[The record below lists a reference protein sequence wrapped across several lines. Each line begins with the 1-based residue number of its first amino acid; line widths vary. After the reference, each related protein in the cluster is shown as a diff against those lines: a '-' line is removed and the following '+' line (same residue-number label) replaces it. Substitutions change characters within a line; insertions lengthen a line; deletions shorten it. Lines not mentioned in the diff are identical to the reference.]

1 MNTDDKRISPDV
13 AEPDCDQESMAVT
26 QLRPPESEQ
35 RTSPT
40 LNPATLQPGDKIG
53 SYEIIDKIAQGGS
66 ATIYRAE
73 HLGLQRTVALKVMAP
88 VLATHPDFVEMFVR
102 EARSTAKLK
111 HNNIVQTYDAGTYEG
126 IPFLA
131 MELVDGGNL
140 MELIRNRNDVQQL
153 RILEIMLAVADALD
167 YGQKKLQLTHGDI
180 KPENVLIDIDGTPKL
195 ADFGLAETIACRRK
209 QIGNGKNV
217 YITPL
222 YAAPETLSRSAIPGE
237 PHPDIYS
244 FACMMFHLLTGEPP
258 FKDTNMKELV
268 YSHMQRIPPDL
279 RTVIPDVNYHLNEIV
294 AEMMS
299 KNPAMRPGSWEE
311 IHDRLETIIAE
322 IKTPIRYTI
331 KRHIS
336 LMFTFTQRDYI
347 VILMLYA
354 GIVIYMH
361 RIFGIVLIS
370 LILLINYLM
379 KSVHEPQ
386 SWVGIFK
393 PFDEEEE

>member
-1 MNTDDKRISPDV
+1 MNSDTKTIPPDAV
-13 AEPDCDQESMAVT
+13 KSDFDQESMAVT
-26 QLRPPESEQ
+26 QLRPPESANSVPQKMSTGSLE
-35 RTSPT
+35 
-40 LNPATLQPGDKIG
+40 AGDKIG

-73 HLGLQRTVALKVMAP
+73 HLDLQRTVALKVMAP
-88 VLATHPDFVEMFVR
+88 VLAKHPDFVDMFVR

-111 HNNIVQTYDAGTYEG
+111 HPNIVQTYDAGTCDG
-126 IPFLA
+126 IPYLA

-140 MELIRNRNDVQQL
+140 MELIRNHKNINILQL
-153 RILEIMLAVADALD
+153 LEIMVAIADALD

-180 KPENVLIDIDGTPKL
+180 KPENVLLDVDGTPKL
-195 ADFGLAETIACRRK
+195 ADFGLSETIACRRK
-209 QIGNGKNV
+209 QSENSKNV

-244 FACMMFHLLTGEPP
+244 FGCMMFHLITGDPP
-258 FKDTNMKELV
+258 FKDTKMKELI
-268 YSHMQRIPPDL
+268 YSHMQRIPPEL
-279 RTVIPDVNYHLNEIV
+279 KTIIPDINYHLNEIV

-299 KNPAMRPGSWEE
+299 KNPAMRPASWEE

-322 IKTPIRYTI
+322 IKTPLRYTV

-336 LMFTFTQRDYI
+336 LLFKFRPCDYTAVLI
-347 VILMLYA
+347 LYA
-354 GIVIYMH
+354 GIVIYMN
-361 RIFGIVLIS
+361 RLFGIVLIF

-379 KSVHEPQ
+379 KSAHEPQ

-393 PFDEEEE
+393 PFDEEE

>member
-1 MNTDDKRISPDV
+1 MKMNDKSIPPAAVKSDF
-13 AEPDCDQESMAVT
+13 DQESMAVT
-26 QLRPPESEQ
+26 QLRAPESRNGVPEKM
-35 RTSPT
+35 
-40 LNPATLQPGDKIG
+40 NAGALQPGDKIG
-53 SYEIIDKIAQGGS
+53 SYEIIDRIAQGGS

-88 VLATHPDFVEMFVR
+88 VLAKHPDFVDMFVR

-111 HNNIVQTYDAGTYEG
+111 HPNIVQTYDAGTCDG
-126 IPFLA
+126 IPYLA

-140 MELIRNRNDVQQL
+140 MELIRNRDGVEIL
-153 RILEIMLAVADALD
+153 RLLEIMLDIADALN

-180 KPENVLIDIDGTPKL
+180 KPENVLLDLDGTPQL
-195 ADFGLAETIACRRK
+195 ADFGLSETIACRRK
-209 QIGNGKNV
+209 QSENSKNV

-244 FACMMFHLLTGEPP
+244 FGCMMFHLITGDPP
-258 FKDTNMKELV
+258 FKDTKMKELI
-268 YSHMQRIPPDL
+268 YSHMQRIPPEL
-279 RTVIPDVNYHLNEIV
+279 KTLIPDINYHLNELV

-299 KNPAMRPGSWEE
+299 KNPANRPGSWEE

-336 LMFTFTQRDYI
+336 LLFTFRPCDYM
-347 VILMLYA
+347 VILILYA
-354 GIVIYMH
+354 AIVIYMH

-379 KSVHEPQ
+379 KSVNEPQ

-393 PFDEEEE
+393 PFDEEK